1 MHAIGRVLPALTL
14 LVLFQAGCMK
24 PIHLDISVPQAEQA
38 TVDLHLIKG
47 RATGYYPAVF
57 ELKYQNVLEF
67 TGAKGKKTATL
78 VVPMQKRPEPAGDT
92 SGVP

>member
-47 RATGYYPAVF
+47 DAAPKPERCGTPCTIEIAPKTTSQVTLRATR
-57 ELKYQNVLEF
+57 EF
-67 TGAKGKKTATL
+67 AARGA
-78 VVPMQKRPEPAGDT
+78 QRGD
-92 SGVP
+92 GL